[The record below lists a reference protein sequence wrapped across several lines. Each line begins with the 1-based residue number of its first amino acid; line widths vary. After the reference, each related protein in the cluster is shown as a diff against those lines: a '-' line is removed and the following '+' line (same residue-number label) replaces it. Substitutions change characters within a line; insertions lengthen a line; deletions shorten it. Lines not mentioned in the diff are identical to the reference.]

1 MPICKIIRFDR
12 YESVKLNFC
21 PYVFA
26 DKLFVGWHQSTGYTQ
41 KKKKKTQDTIHT
53 KQLRAK
59 WNPKEQLDS
68 EPGKCSVTFRRAH
81 EA

>member
-41 KKKKKTQDTIHT
+41 KKKKNPGHYPHKTTESQV
-53 KQLRAK
+53 K
-59 WNPKEQLDS
+59 PKGATRL
-68 EPGKCSVTFRRAH
+68 
-81 EA
+81 

>member
-41 KKKKKTQDTIHT
+41 KKKKK
-53 KQLRAK
+53 
-59 WNPKEQLDS
+59 NPGHYPHKTTESQVKPKGATRL
-68 EPGKCSVTFRRAH
+68 
-81 EA
+81 